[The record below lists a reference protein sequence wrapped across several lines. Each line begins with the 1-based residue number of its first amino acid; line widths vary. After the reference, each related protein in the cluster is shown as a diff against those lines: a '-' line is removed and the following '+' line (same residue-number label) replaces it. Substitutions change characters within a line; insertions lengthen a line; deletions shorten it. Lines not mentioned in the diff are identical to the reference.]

1 MWRFLVGVFSDA
13 VEFLGCFALMLYF
26 LGWAFSDFV
35 AVVFFCFWH
44 FVEFCQ
50 FVPLPICKI

>member
-35 AVVFFCFWH
+35 AVVFFCFLA
-44 FVEFCQ
+44 FCR
-50 FVPLPICKI
+50 VLPVCTVANL